1 MKYLIKKISLL
12 LVITMILAISF
23 GCTPKKEATAEKLSL
38 NTGFLAKKSVEDN
51 KNYLSIAVN
60 GDTIKLEV
68 KDINIFNELVD
79 NEYYMFAYDENNV
92 LKSIEANSYIKNLV
106 QKSMEQGIN
115 TTESTTILSNSKV
128 DVESLTLLDSLII
141 DFDKDGNEE
150 TVELYADV
158 EKYNGELA
166 WDDGQNWLLVVRDE
180 NKDYVLFDDYV
191 QLGTISFYAYF
202 QEIDQKENFVITT
215 IQSGTANLKLTE
227 YRYNA
232 DEDNFI
238 VTVKFEPKGHV
249 NMFHQGS
256 QGY

>member
-12 LVITMILAISF
+12 LVITMILVVSF
-23 GCTPKKEATAEKLSL
+23 GCTPKTENTTEKLSL
-38 NTGFLAKKSVEDN
+38 NTGFLDKKSVEDN
-51 KNYLSIAVN
+51 KNYISIAVN

-79 NEYYMFAYDENNV
+79 NEYYMFAFDENNV
-92 LKSIEANSYIKNLV
+92 LKSIESNSYIKNLV
-106 QKSMEQGIN
+106 EKSMEQGIN

-158 EKYNGELA
+158 EKYNDELA

-191 QLGTISFYAYF
+191 QLGIISFYAYF
-202 QEIDQKENFVITT
+202 QEIDQQESFVITT
-215 IQSGTANLKLTE
+215 IQSGTSIIKLTE
-227 YRYNA
+227 YRYNT
-232 DEDNFI
+232 DEDNFS

-249 NMFHQGS
+249 NMFHHGS